1 MTSAPWRPS
10 RPAAYLI
17 AVLSIWPIVYFMLF
31 IAFMAFTVATF
42 PSKPGGSFPVA
53 LFRYIFPLHFLTIL
67 LMFALTAVYVI
78 HVFRSDQLPSDRR
91 IMWVIVL
98 LFGNIVAF
106 PIYWWIYM
114 RPGARGGEAPAEAA
128 PVA

>member
-17 AVLSIWPIVYFMLF
+17 AVLSIWPIVYFVL
-31 IAFMAFTVATF
+31 FMAFAVFSFAMITGT
-42 PSKPGGSFPVA
+42 PSGRPPVA
-53 LFRYIFPLHFLTIL
+53 LFRYIFPLHFLTML

-78 HVFRSDQLPSDRR
+78 HVFKSDQLPSDRR

-106 PIYWWIYM
+106 PIYWSIYM
-114 RPGARGGEAPAEAA
+114 RPGGQAAALPGAAA
-128 PVA
+128 P

>member
-1 MTSAPWRPS
+1 MTSTAWRPS

-31 IAFMAFTVATF
+31 MAFVAFTFATF
-42 PSKPGGSFPVA
+42 PSKPSGSLPVA

-67 LMFALTAVYVI
+67 LMFALTAVYVV
-78 HVFRSDQLPSDRR
+78 HVFKSDQLPSDRR

-114 RPGARGGEAPAEAA
+114 RPGAPAAARQAEAS
-128 PVA
+128 P

>member
-1 MTSAPWRPS
+1 MTSTAWRPS

-31 IAFMAFTVATF
+31 LAFVAFSFATITVT
-42 PSKPGGSFPVA
+42 PSGRPPVA
-53 LFRYIFPLHFLTIL
+53 FIRYIFPLHFLTIL
-67 LMFALTAVYVI
+67 LMFALTAVYVV
-78 HVFRSDQLPSDRR
+78 HVFKSDQLPSDRR

-114 RPGARGGEAPAEAA
+114 RPGAPAAARPGEASPAA
-128 PVA
+128 